1 MVLSGVYAIVDVTTL
16 DRMGLDAVAF
26 GRALLTAPLA
36 ALQLRAKDVSGARMS
51 SLARELGALSRAASV
66 PFFVNDRVD
75 VALLV
80 GAGVHLGQSD
90 ISPRDARELAERAGR
105 PLTIGFSTHDE
116 AQAAAA
122 LEMPIDY
129 LALGPV
135 FETTSKQRPDPV
147 LGAERACRIADAI
160 RARRSAL
167 PLVAIGGI
175 GPSRFAELARGF
187 DAVALIGALLP
198 KASSNPAERAVALSS
213 AFAGAGA

>member
-1 MVLSGVYAIVDVTTL
+1 MALSGVYAIVDVTTL
-16 DRMGLDAVAF
+16 DRAGLDVVAF
-26 GRALLTAPLA
+26 GGALLEAPLA
-36 ALQLRAKDVSGARMS
+36 ALQLRAKDASAARMT

-80 GAGVHLGQSD
+80 GAGVHLGQGD
-90 ISPRDARELAERAGR
+90 ISPQDARDLADRAGR
-105 PLTIGFSTHDE
+105 PLVIGFSTHDE

-122 LEMPIDY
+122 LELPIDY

-135 FETTSKQRPDPV
+135 FETKSKLRPDPV
-147 LGAERACRIADAI
+147 LGAARACRIAETS
-160 RARRSAL
+160 RARRPAL

-175 GPSRFAELARGF
+175 GPSRFTDLGRAF

-198 KASSNPAERAVALSS
+198 EASSSPAERAAALSS
-213 AFAGAGA
+213 AFAGARR